1 MARGRRASNA
11 GKPRTDTRPDDV
23 SARVGTDNW
32 CTLGA
37 GVAAILACG
46 VVYLGTAARDIVVGD
61 TPELSAAAVTLG
73 IPHPSGYPLLMLVG
87 HAFSAL
93 PVGPLPF
100 RVNLTAVACST
111 GTVGLVFWISWRL
124 THSRLAA
131 LVAALT
137 LGFSTLFWSWSL
149 VFEAFPLNN
158 LLAAT
163 VILLLVF
170 WQQQP
175 DRFRYLVGAAF
186 VMGLGMANH
195 QTISLL
201 GPAILYLLWRQRQV
215 LLQRPG
221 VVAVCSV
228 ALCAGLLP
236 YLYVPLAASR
246 APRLNW
252 GDISSLEGVVRLFLR
267 SDYGTGTLVQSPLYS
282 GGGAVSRIA
291 ALGGSFG
298 ALQGALILA
307 GLVAAVR
314 EQRWYLWFALSA
326 FLVAG
331 VGFVSIANME
341 LANDIAE
348 WVLGRFFLLSH
359 VVLAPLAAAGVLLLA
374 RLARRGLPWLT
385 PSAAEGAVAAAAL
398 VVIGVGVVSNYHR
411 IDESDN
417 HIARHFG
424 EDILATVPP
433 GGVLLLRGDHE
444 VGPIL
449 YLQAVEGLRTDI
461 IIVPLGIWRSVP
473 WYPGQF
479 KTQNTGITLP
489 FDWATR
495 DSQQGT
501 LRALVQANPGATFLL
516 MDFLPDN
523 SLEETGHWFFRRGL
537 VRQVEKADTHVYLDE
552 ADAENRR
559 LLAAY
564 RIPDHKKVKRWTFEG
579 LILGT
584 YALPAEM
591 MGSQCEQLGQRAG
604 ALEWYRRA
612 LAIDP
617 QSELA
622 SRALARLGSS

>member
-32 CTLGA
+32 RTLGA

-267 SDYGTGTLVQSPLYS
+267 SDYGTGTLVQSPLYLRRRGRVAHRRARRVFWRAAGRPDPGWP
-282 GGGAVSRIA
+282 GGGCP
-291 ALGGSFG
+291 G
-298 ALQGALILA
+298 
-307 GLVAAVR
+307 
-314 EQRWYLWFALSA
+314 
-326 FLVAG
+326 
-331 VGFVSIANME
+331 
-341 LANDIAE
+341 
-348 WVLGRFFLLSH
+348 
-359 VVLAPLAAAGVLLLA
+359 
-374 RLARRGLPWLT
+374 
-385 PSAAEGAVAAAAL
+385 AAL
-398 VVIGVGVVSNYHR
+398 VSVVCSQRFPRSGRRIRQHRQHGVGQRHCR
-411 IDESDN
+411 MG
-417 HIARHFG
+417 ARAVLPAVARGARTSRGRWRAAPRAAG
-424 EDILATVPP
+424 EAWST
-433 GGVLLLRGDHE
+433 
-444 VGPIL
+444 
-449 YLQAVEGLRTDI
+449 
-461 IIVPLGIWRSVP
+461 
-473 WYPGQF
+473 
-479 KTQNTGITLP
+479 
-489 FDWATR
+489 
-495 DSQQGT
+495 
-501 LRALVQANPGATFLL
+501 
-516 MDFLPDN
+516 M
-523 SLEETGHWFFRRGL
+523 
-537 VRQVEKADTHVYLDE
+537 
-552 ADAENRR
+552 ADAFGGRGSCCGGCAGGNRGR
-559 LLAAY
+559 RRVELPSD
-564 RIPDHKKVKRWTFEG
+564 RRKR
-579 LILGT
+579 
-584 YALPAEM
+584 
-591 MGSQCEQLGQRAG
+591 
-604 ALEWYRRA
+604 
-612 LAIDP
+612 
-617 QSELA
+617 
-622 SRALARLGSS
+622 